1 MIKKDKD
8 EFLANWYLNTGELE
22 KASELILATPKLTGL
37 LRQVALAYSD
47 REDVEATMR
56 HFELAVNHGDLKS
69 LPWLIELLENFNPE
83 DPRIP
88 TLKADLDAQVARKEF
103 DVIFSLGNIAL
114 TRQEHSETVRLWAE
128 YVGTNNID
136 IDLNLMGKLIEFPE
150 DEHLLNALDYS
161 GQVSVENVAQFLTRR
176 YLDLIDIEPD
186 ALAGFLYFCQ
196 KFEGYIDTN
205 HINEGFLLTKALN
218 FAEAGDALWTFTG
231 LSMAQSIADPLEARF
246 GELVAKNGL
255 SDIAHVVNTGFVEQA
270 PARALDS
277 SNLVNQG
284 NHGKRIREIYD
295 LAQEAQK
302 ANENERAMD
311 LWIEGATLGDANSF
325 YNFSIALGNEL
336 GVTANFFGAMGAEG
350 QVWGNL
356 SKSIQMN
363 DMKPFEEEIHFLEEP
378 LTQNVIRPFRQRLG
392 LKDAGNSS
400 LIPNAAS
407 TLLQRITDV
416 LDFELYRYLK
426 ITENVMTLPYLH
438 EGTVFQV
445 LLELVK
451 DDGKEF
457 LLVHSPVL
465 IGEGDLTPMEKNIL
479 KMTTREAYLRMPHSN
494 FLTLH
499 AFNNIPR
506 SLHPTFFVNREQVTE
521 IWSVI
526 GPRPEEMVI
535 ELIPLAKEQNR
546 FSCGIAI
553 DLDLQSDHLHTA
565 IQESVRQV
573 AYVSQ
578 NMLDLQKE
586 SNELFTKCFTHSPL
600 SEEVQDSLVVG
611 EDEQIKVGVIVRSL
625 ERAQLQAGEKDDLSP
640 LIKLSQNGVHLA
652 NRLALTVPD
661 NPNYIREVA
670 KLVLDLAPSYQ
681 EDDILREGLNGL
693 GWNLRHVGDE
703 GLAVECFK
711 AGAKLGSGNA
721 LSTLTWGW
729 MLEGKHQEAVD
740 FFDSVYYL
748 VMTTRKQEGDFIQAP
763 NARSNNALNLWALG
777 ADPTQLK
784 TTWSDEYLQ
793 GDHVE
798 SKFYPI
804 LIDYEDGREKEALN
818 ALRAL
823 SRQQYDELIETF
835 TENESNQLWFGDLC
849 RRSLALLRQIN

>member
-47 REDVEATMR
+47 HEDVEATMR
-56 HFELAVNHGDLKS
+56 HFELAVDHGDLKS
-69 LPWLIELLENFNPE
+69 LPWLIELLENFNPG

-88 TLKADLDAQVARKEF
+88 TLKADLDARVARKEF

-114 TRQEHSETVRLWAE
+114 TRQEHSQTVRLWAE
-128 YVGTNNID
+128 YLGTNNSD
-136 IDLNLMGKLIEFPE
+136 IDLNLMGQLMEFPE
-150 DEHLLNALDYS
+150 DEHLLKALGYS
-161 GQVSVENVAQFLTRR
+161 GQVSVESVAQFLTKR

-196 KFEGYIDTN
+196 KFEGYLDTQ
-205 HINEGFLLTKALN
+205 HINEGFLLTKALH

-231 LSMAQSIADPLEARF
+231 LSMAQSIADPLETRF
-246 GELVAKNGL
+246 SELVVQNGL
-255 SDIAHVVNTGFVEQA
+255 SDISHLVNADFVEQP
-270 PARALDS
+270 PARALDT
-277 SNLVNQG
+277 SNLVNQE

-311 LWIEGATLGDANSF
+311 FWIEGATLGDSNSF

-336 GVTANFFGAMGAEG
+336 GITANFFGAMGAEG

-400 LIPNAAS
+400 LIPKATPAS
-407 TLLQRITDV
+407 LQRICDV
-416 LDFELYRYLK
+416 LDFELYQYLK
-426 ITENVMTLPYLH
+426 IAENVMTLPYLH

-445 LLELVK
+445 LLELVE

-465 IGEGDLTPMEKNIL
+465 IGEGELTPMEKNIL

-499 AFNNIPR
+499 AFNNIPKA
-506 SLHPTFFVNREQVTE
+506 LHPTFFVNNERVSE

-535 ELIPLAKEQNR
+535 ELIPLEKEQNR

-553 DLDLQSDHLHTA
+553 DLQLQSDHLHTA

-586 SNELFTKCFTHSPL
+586 SHELFGKCFTHSPL
-600 SEEVQDSLVVG
+600 SEEVRDALVVS
-611 EDEQIKVGVIVRSL
+611 EAEQIKAGVIVRAL
-625 ERAQLQAGEKDDLSP
+625 ERAQQKAGDDEDLSA
-640 LIKLSQNGVHLA
+640 LEELAKNGVPLA
-652 NRLALTVPD
+652 SRLALTVPD
-661 NPNYIREVA
+661 NASYIKDVA
-670 KLVLDLAPSYQ
+670 KLVLTLAPTYQ
-681 EDDILREGLNGL
+681 EDVILREGLNAL
-693 GWNLRHVGDE
+693 GWNLRHLGE
-703 GLAVECFK
+703 EPLAVECFL
-711 AGAKLGSGNA
+711 ASAKLGSGNA
-721 LSTLTWGW
+721 LSTITWGW
-729 MLEGKHQEAVD
+729 LLEGKYQEAVD
-740 FFDSVYYL
+740 FYKSVNYL
-748 VMTTRKQEGDFIQAP
+748 VMTTRNNPSDFTQAP

-777 ADPTQLK
+777 ADPNHLRSI
-784 TTWSDEYLQ
+784 WSDEYLQ

-804 LIDYEDGREKEALN
+804 LIDYELGLEREALD

-823 SRQQYDELIETF
+823 NRQQYEELIETF
-835 TENESNQLWFGDLC
+835 TENETNQLWFGDLC
-849 RRSLALLRQIN
+849 RRSLALLKQVN